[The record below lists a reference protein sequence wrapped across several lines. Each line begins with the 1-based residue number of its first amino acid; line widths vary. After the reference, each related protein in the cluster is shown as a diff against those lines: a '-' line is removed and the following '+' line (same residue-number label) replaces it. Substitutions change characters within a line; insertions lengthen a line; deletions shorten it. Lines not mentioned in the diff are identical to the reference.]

1 MGTRRR
7 DHPGLWH
14 RRLRCAR
21 CRPPAGAHRAP
32 RRRRA
37 RWRQARHS
45 LARGRPRDHD
55 RAGNAELR
63 GRIRR
68 RSADRGLSV
77 MHDNEIITF
86 GCRLN
91 AFESEVIRRAAAA
104 AGLTGAVIVN
114 TCAVTAEAE
123 RQARQAIRRA
133 RRRHPEAR
141 IVVTGCAAHLSPDR
155 YAALPEVDRVLD
167 NQAKLRPQSYLPE
180 KAALLDPSETA
191 PDLVDGFEGKCR
203 AFLQVQQGCDHRCT
217 FCIIPYARGPNRSVP
232 MGVIADQARRLVAAD
247 YREIVLTGVDLTAYG
262 ADLPGRPSLG
272 QMVRRLLAAVPEL
285 QRLRLSSLDPAEID
299 AELWRLLA
307 EEERLMPHLHLSLQA
322 GNDLILKRMKRRHS
336 RSEAIAVARR
346 ARALRPELALGADL
360 IAGFPT
366 ETEDM
371 FRRSLDLIG
380 ECGLAF
386 VHVFPYS
393 SRPGTPAARM
403 PQLPDPL
410 VTERAARLRAAGEA
424 ALTAELSSR
433 VGSETDVLIER
444 PGKGRA
450 EFYAAVDFTT
460 FAVTGSV
467 QRMRLIDSNRSSLV
481 GVPVQ

>member
-1 MGTRRR
+1 
-7 DHPGLWH
+7 
-14 RRLRCAR
+14 
-21 CRPPAGAHRAP
+21 
-32 RRRRA
+32 
-37 RWRQARHS
+37 
-45 LARGRPRDHD
+45 
-55 RAGNAELR
+55 
-63 GRIRR
+63 
-68 RSADRGLSV
+68 
-77 MHDNEIITF
+77 MHDNEVITF

-91 AFESEVIRRAAAA
+91 AFETEVIRRTAAA

-141 IVVTGCAAHLSPDR
+141 IFVTGCAAHLSPER

-180 KAALLDPSETA
+180 EAAPPDLSETA
-191 PDLVDGFEGKCR
+191 PHLVDGFEDKCR

-217 FCIIPYARGPNRSVP
+217 FCIIPYARGASRSVP
-232 MGVIADQARRLVAAD
+232 MGGIVDQARRLIAAD

-262 ADLPGRPSLG
+262 TDLPGRPNLG

-322 GNDLILKRMKRRHS
+322 GDDLILKRMKRRHS
-336 RSEAIAVARR
+336 RDQAVAVAQR
-346 ARALRPELALGADL
+346 ARELRPEVALGADL

-366 ETEDM
+366 ETEEM
-371 FRRSLDLIG
+371 FRHTLDLIG

-393 SRPGTPAARM
+393 MRAGTPAARM
-403 PQLPDPL
+403 PQLPGA
-410 VTERAARLRAAGEA
+410 VVKERAARLRAAGQA
-424 ALTAELSSR
+424 AFAAELSAR
-433 VGSETDVLIER
+433 IGSETDVLIER
-444 PGKGRA
+444 PGMGRA
-450 EFYAAVDFTT
+450 AFYAPVSFPGPGDA
-460 FAVTGSV
+460 GSV
-467 QRMRLIDSNRSSLV
+467 RRMRLIGAGGRDLI
-481 GVPVQ
+481 GAAIQ